1 MKSSV
6 ATSTLSVAAWRFL
19 RRDKK
24 AMVGSIIL
32 FILLVIC
39 GVPQLVHPRR
49 PGRRDLQ
56 PGVGPLVGA
65 PAGHHVLRPGRLL
78 AVDGGHAPV
87 GDDRPRRGI
96 PLHRLLGRRR
106 HHRGVLGW
114 TRRRRAC
121 RCITDVI
128 LVIPTFPLIIVI
140 AAYTKSASFW
150 TIVFVLVVTG
160 WSYGARQLRVQALS
174 LRNRD
179 YLLAARARGE
189 SSWYIIGV
197 ELIPPMT
204 SLIVANFLGAALYA
218 VLAAAG
224 LQFVGLGNVNTES
237 WGTMLYWAQNNEA
250 LSAGLPLWALA
261 PGIMIAILGSAL
273 ALLNYAFDE
282 VSNPALAPG
291 GEPTAIERRW
301 REHADPRS
309 PRPQGRV
316 HHRRRARPRPWR
328 ASRSTSRRVSSWPS
342 WASRAVASRRC
353 SSRSPNC

>member
-1 MKSSV
+1 MKRLPVLRLLS
-6 ATSTLSVAAWRFL
+6 ATGRFL

-24 AMVGSIIL
+24 ALAGSIIL
-32 FILLVIC
+32 SVLLIIAAFPVLFTPDDPAAEIY
-39 GVPQLVHPRR
+39 P
-49 PGRRDLQ
+49 
-56 PGVGPLVGA
+56 PGVGLSWAHPLGTTSFGQDVFSQLMAGTRQSVSIALVVGLIATILSVLVGVTA
-65 PAGHHVLRPGRLL
+65 AYSGGLVDDALSLL
-78 AVDGGHAPV
+78 
-87 GDDRPRRGI
+87 
-96 PLHRLLGRRR
+96 
-106 HHRGVLGW
+106 
-114 TRRRRAC
+114 
-121 RCITDVI
+121 TDVI

-189 SSWYIIGV
+189 ASWYIICV

-261 PGIMIAILGSAL
+261 PGIMIAVLGSAL

-282 VSNPALAPG
+282 VSNPAL
-291 GEPTAIERRW
+291 
-301 REHADPRS
+301 
-309 PRPQGRV
+309 RPV
-316 HHRRRARPRPWR
+316 ATRRARK
-328 ASRSTSRRVSSWPS
+328 AL
-342 WASRAVASRRC
+342 A
-353 SSRSPNC
+353 

>member
-1 MKSSV
+1 MTAPSSWR
-6 ATSTLSVAAWRFL
+6 TLAAAGRFL

-24 AMVGSIIL
+24 ALAGSIIL
-32 FILLVIC
+32 FILLVIAVFPSWFTPDDPTAEIYNP
-39 GVPQLVHPRR
+39 GAGLSWAHPLGTTSFGQDVFSQLMAGTRQSVMIA
-49 PGRRDLQ
+49 LV
-56 PGVGPLVGA
+56 VG
-65 PAGHHVLRPGRLL
+65 LL
-78 AVDGGHAPV
+78 ATLLSVAIGITAAYSGGLI
-87 GDDRPRRGI
+87 DDA
-96 PLHRLLGRRR
+96 LSL
-106 HHRGVLGW
+106 V
-114 TRRRRAC
+114 
-121 RCITDVI
+121 TDVI

-189 SSWYIIGV
+189 SSWYIIGF

-224 LQFVGLGNVNTES
+224 LQFVGLGNVNAQS

-261 PGIMIAILGSAL
+261 PGIMIAVLGSAL

-282 VSNPALAPG
+282 VSNPAL
-291 GEPTAIERRW
+291 
-301 REHADPRS
+301 
-309 PRPQGRV
+309 RPV
-316 HHRRRARPRPWR
+316 TRRR
-328 ASRSTSRRVSSWPS
+328 RRKVLL
-342 WASRAVASRRC
+342 
-353 SSRSPNC
+353 